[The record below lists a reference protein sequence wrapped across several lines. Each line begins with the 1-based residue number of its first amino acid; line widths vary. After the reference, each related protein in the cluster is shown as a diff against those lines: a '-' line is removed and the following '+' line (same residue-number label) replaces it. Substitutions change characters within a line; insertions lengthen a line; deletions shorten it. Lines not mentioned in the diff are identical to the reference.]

1 MKNKIKKN
9 FFSKVFNFLIKKYLS
24 FPTLYFVMR
33 SKNNFVK
40 NLYINFWVSIAKRK
54 KHFYKFFFEE
64 KNIDIYDNISFD
76 IKEKIENININ
87 CLEILER
94 NGILII
100 ENALSKENQNQ
111 IIEQFNKINIKDNR
125 NLIKNDTVIK
135 YFEESDLDNFKD
147 LRKLSDYFTDKIYG
161 KPLKSFA
168 EFYIHSSLKIPEIT
182 VNGDN
187 NLHVDRFLPNMKLYY
202 SPFNISEND
211 APFCYSLGSHKIN
224 NQYLKFVKNSKLFS
238 EAEIESKPFIK
249 NSREITC
256 KANSLVIALTNG
268 FHGRKPFL
276 KKTIRKLVFLQYHK
290 SFNKIS
296 LLLN

>member
-111 IIEQFNKINIKDNR
+111 IIEQFNKINN
-125 NLIKNDTVIK
+125 
-135 YFEESDLDNFKD
+135 
-147 LRKLSDYFTDKIYG
+147 
-161 KPLKSFA
+161 
-168 EFYIHSSLKIPEIT
+168 
-182 VNGDN
+182 
-187 NLHVDRFLPNMKLYY
+187 
-202 SPFNISEND
+202 
-211 APFCYSLGSHKIN
+211 
-224 NQYLKFVKNSKLFS
+224 
-238 EAEIESKPFIK
+238 
-249 NSREITC
+249 
-256 KANSLVIALTNG
+256 
-268 FHGRKPFL
+268 
-276 KKTIRKLVFLQYHK
+276 
-290 SFNKIS
+290 
-296 LLLN
+296 